1 MALRM
6 SLAFTGESHPAVDP
20 LSIQWGA
27 DGAFVWAVRDGKAL
41 RLPIRIL
48 QRNSD
53 AVLVEGDFQSGDL
66 VVTEGVQALRPGS
79 EVQLAPQ
86 DGATPAPKS

>member
-1 MALRM
+1 
-6 SLAFTGESHPAVDP
+6 
-20 LSIQWGA
+20 
-27 DGAFVWAVRDGKAL
+27 VRDGKAL

-86 DGATPAPKS
+86 DGAAPAPKS

>member
-1 MALRM
+1 
-6 SLAFTGESHPAVDP
+6 SHPAVDP

-27 DGAFVWAVRDGKAL
+27 DGAFVWAARDGKAL

-53 AVLVEGDFQSGDL
+53 AVLVEGDFQPDDL

-86 DGATPAPKS
+86 DGAAPAPKS